1 MKLFKIIICIIVA
14 LLGGTLMEA
23 SANNAEVSQSQ
34 TTQQSQWIEIGEVTL
49 YHLSSRDSQ
58 KAILYV
64 MQLGD
69 KFIYRIQWH
78 SNFYTVNKHE
88 STSYN
93 SHNAQVI
100 LPVSEFYYYLNVPQ
114 W

>member
-1 MKLFKIIICIIVA
+1 MKTLYIIICTIVA
-14 LLGGTLMEA
+14 LLGGSLMEA
-23 SANNAEVSQSQ
+23 SANDAEVSQLQ

-49 YHLSSRDSQ
+49 YHSYTNDSQ

-69 KFIYRIQWH
+69 KFIYKIQWH
-78 SNFYTVNKHE
+78 SNFYTVNKYE
-88 STSYN
+88 GTPYN
-93 SHNAQVI
+93 ATVI
-100 LPVSEFYYYLNVPQ
+100 LPVSKKSYVLTVPQ

>member
-1 MKLFKIIICIIVA
+1 MSSSNIFKRKIYSRMLEWKKRDGATA
-14 LLGGTLMEA
+14 LL
-23 SANNAEVSQSQ
+23 
-34 TTQQSQWIEIGEVTL
+34 IEGARRIGKSTIVEEFA
-49 YHLSSRDSQ
+49 
-58 KAILYV
+58 KNE
-64 MQLGD
+64 
-69 KFIYRIQWH
+69 FIYRIQWH

-100 LPVSEFYYYLNVPQ
+100 LPVSEFSYYLNVSQ